1 MNLTK
6 AVFEDANIELLRILD
21 KYMNSNLNQSAANY
35 RNSYLKIVHVVII
48 TVKPKMYQRINSVK
62 CKPN

>member
-6 AVFEDANIELLRILD
+6 TVFEDVNIELLRILD

-35 RNSYLKIVHVVII
+35 RNSYLKIVHVVINRY
-48 TVKPKMYQRINSVK
+48 TENVLENKQ
-62 CKPN
+62 CKV